1 MQKNAAVILSAG
13 AGKRMHQSMPKQYL
27 SLCGKPVI
35 AWTIEVFQ
43 QSPDI
48 DEIVLVTGPDQ
59 VMKCREEIVKRYG
72 LTKVSRIVPGGE
84 ERGDSVLCG
93 LHALSD
99 DISCV
104 LIHDGARPLVSQEVI
119 VRAAEAAA
127 LYGAAAVAVP
137 ARETVKIVDEQEMV
151 VSTPDRRTL
160 RMMQTPQA
168 FSYPLILAAYEKVF
182 ADGVTVT
189 DDAMAAEHAGVRV
202 KIVEGDVRNIKI
214 TVPQDLLLAELLLKD
229 WKRS

>member
-1 MQKNAAVILSAG
+1 M
-13 AGKRMHQSMPKQYL
+13 
-27 SLCGKPVI
+27 
-35 AWTIEVFQ
+35 
-43 QSPDI
+43 
-48 DEIVLVTGPDQ
+48 
-59 VMKCREEIVKRYG
+59 
-72 LTKVSRIVPGGE
+72 
-84 ERGDSVLCG
+84 
-93 LHALSD
+93 
-99 DISCV
+99 

-137 ARETVKIVDEQEMV
+137 ARDTVKIVDEQEMV

-189 DDAMAAEHAGVRV
+189 DDAMAAEYAGARV

-214 TVPQDLLLAELLLKD
+214 TVPQDLLLAELLIKE
-229 WKRS
+229 WKRT

>member
-127 LYGAAAVAVP
+127 LYKPIGPRHKCANKPLEPKASSLLRLYFSHMISCRYILTSVA
-137 ARETVKIVDEQEMV
+137 M
-151 VSTPDRRTL
+151 S
-160 RMMQTPQA
+160 
-168 FSYPLILAAYEKVF
+168 
-182 ADGVTVT
+182 
-189 DDAMAAEHAGVRV
+189 
-202 KIVEGDVRNIKI
+202 
-214 TVPQDLLLAELLLKD
+214 LL
-229 WKRS
+229 

>member
-35 AWTIEVFQ
+35 AWTIEAFQ

-48 DEIVLVTGPDQ
+48 DEIVL
-59 VMKCREEIVKRYG
+59 EEIVKRYG

-189 DDAMAAEHAGVRV
+189 DDAMAAEYAGARV

-214 TVPQDLLLAELLLKD
+214 TVPQDLLLAELLIKE
-229 WKRS
+229 WKRT

>member
-13 AGKRMHQSMPKQYL
+13 AGRRMHQSMPKQYL
-27 SLCGKPVI
+27 DLCGKPVI
-35 AWTIEVFQ
+35 AWTIEAFQ

-48 DEIVLVTGPDQ
+48 DEIVLVTGTDQ
-59 VMKCREEIVKRYG
+59 VMKCQEEIVKRYG
-72 LTKVSRIVPGGE
+72 LTKVSKIVPGGA
-84 ERGDSVLCG
+84 ERGNSVLCG
-93 LHALSD
+93 LRALRGD
-99 DISCV
+99 TSCV
-104 LIHDGARPLVSQEVI
+104 LIHDGARPLVGQAVI
-119 VRAAEAAA
+119 ARVTEAAA

-137 ARETVKIVDEQEMV
+137 ARDTVKIVDEQEMV

-168 FSYPLILAAYEKVF
+168 FSYPLILTAYEKVF

-189 DDAMAAEHAGVRV
+189 DDAMAAEYAGARV

-214 TVPQDLLLAELLLKD
+214 TVPQDLLLAELLIKD
-229 WKRS
+229 RKRS